1 MFGGRKFSINRHT
14 GVPKPFAA
22 RRFSNAEPG
31 SNGMFLG
38 DDIAVLES
46 FLRLVLLAQ
55 YIPASSAE
63 KDSLVQFSF

>member
-31 SNGMFLG
+31 SNGMFG
-38 DDIAVLES
+38 DEISVIKS
-46 FLRLVLLAQ
+46 FDLS
-55 YIPASSAE
+55 Y
-63 KDSLVQFSF
+63 